1 MRVVLGCIRSR
12 SEVGHRILQVLKMI
26 QGTPTKVVHWI
37 EGSAGGVPFVVRVV
51 VDAVLPKDSFDEPYL
66 ELPVLRW
73 LEQVQDKADQGDVS
87 WLAKVGDVFVR
98 RTA

>member
-1 MRVVLGCIRSR
+1 
-12 SEVGHRILQVLKMI
+12 MI

-51 VDAVLPKDSFDEPYL
+51 VDAVVPAGAFDEPYL
-66 ELPVLRW
+66 EPPALRR
-73 LEQVQDKADQGDVS
+73 LEEVQDKADQGDVN
-87 WLAKVGDVFVR
+87 WLANAGDVFVR